1 MSELR
6 KDIEDLIR
14 LMDAHG
20 LTGLRVREGER
31 VLELRRE
38 QHVAPVAAA
47 PTPSP
52 GPAAEAEQGISIPSP
67 MVGVFYRQPSPDEPA
82 FVEVGDRVEVG
93 QVIGLIEAM
102 KVFNEV
108 TSPAAG
114 TVVKIVV
121 ESGSL
126 VQEGDTLLIL
136 KP

>member
-6 KDIEDLIR
+6 KEIEELIH

-20 LTGLRVREGER
+20 LTGLRVRQGER
-31 VLELRRE
+31 VVELRRE
-38 QHVAPVAAA
+38 AYSVPSVQAPTAAVAPAGA
-47 PTPSP
+47 S
-52 GPAAEAEQGISIPSP
+52 EEGISVPSP
-67 MVGVFYRQPSPDEPA
+67 MIGVFYLHPSPNEPP
-82 FVEVGDRVEVG
+82 FVQVGDRVEVG

-114 TVVKIVV
+114 TVVKIAV

-126 VQEGDTLLIL
+126 VQEGDTLLVL